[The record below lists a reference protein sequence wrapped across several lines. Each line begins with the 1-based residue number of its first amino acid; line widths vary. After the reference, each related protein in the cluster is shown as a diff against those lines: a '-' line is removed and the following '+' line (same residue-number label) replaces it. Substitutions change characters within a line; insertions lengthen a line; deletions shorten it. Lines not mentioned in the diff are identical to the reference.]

1 MHLQQYQRKENGVG
15 SVYDTDVII
24 YDANGAAIGAVLK
37 TPLETA
43 TTALSVDSVLPMI
56 MVLKAPG
63 PDSADIIFG
72 YGGDGRLNSDKSRCS
87 MGGYDCG
94 SRHGNYEFTCK

>member
-1 MHLQQYQRKENGVG
+1 MHLQQYQREENGVG
-15 SVYDTDVII
+15 SVYDTDVIF
-24 YDANGAAIGAVLK
+24 YDANEAAIGAVLK
-37 TPLETA
+37 TPLEIA

-72 YGGDGRLNSDKSRCS
+72 YGGDGWVNSDKSLCS

-94 SRHGNYEFTCK
+94 SRHGNYGFTCK